1 MIEQGKG
8 VSMVIY
14 SNIKRFGSGAQ
25 VESQSG
31 QRLVN
36 AIRMEE

>member
-14 SNIKRFGSGAQ
+14 YNIKKFGSGAQ
-25 VESQSG
+25 VESQLG
-31 QRLVN
+31 HGLVN
-36 AIRMEE
+36 AIRTEE